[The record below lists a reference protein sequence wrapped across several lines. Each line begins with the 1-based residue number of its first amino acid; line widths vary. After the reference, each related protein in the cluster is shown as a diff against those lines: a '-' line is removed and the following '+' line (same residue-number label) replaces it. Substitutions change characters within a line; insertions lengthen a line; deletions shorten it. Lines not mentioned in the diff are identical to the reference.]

1 MIKMVYC
8 ITRRDDVEPED
19 FYRYWLEQHGPLVK
33 SVARDLN
40 AVRYVQSHTIL
51 PAINDMLRASR
62 DGLQEPYDGITEV
75 WWNSAEELEAAL
87 QTPAGQQAAARLA
100 EDEARF
106 ADFAGCRVFMTREHE
121 IF

>member
-8 ITRRDDVEPED
+8 ITRRDDVKAED
-19 FYRYWLEQHGPLVK
+19 FYRYWLEEHGPLVK
-33 SVARDLN
+33 SVAKDLN

-51 PAINDMLRASR
+51 TPINELLRESR
-62 DGLQEPYDGITEV
+62 DRLQEPYDGITEV
-75 WWNSAEELEAAL
+75 WWNSREEFEAAL
-87 QTPAGQQAAARLA
+87 QTSGGQAAAARLV

-106 ADFAGCRVFMTREHE
+106 ADFSRCRVFMTQEHE